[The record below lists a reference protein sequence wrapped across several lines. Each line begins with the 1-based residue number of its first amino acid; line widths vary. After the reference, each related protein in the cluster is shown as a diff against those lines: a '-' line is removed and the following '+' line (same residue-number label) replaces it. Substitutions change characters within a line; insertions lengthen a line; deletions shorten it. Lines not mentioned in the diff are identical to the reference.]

1 MKHYLSRLNRILPQ
15 LRWMAGYSHRYRWVV
30 FWHILL
36 GLLGTAMGL
45 AASVVGKNIIDTVT
59 GYQTGAVVTIAL
71 WYVSLQLIEILLS
84 ATTGYINERMHIK
97 VSQQL
102 RGEIFDSII
111 HARWQE
117 ISQYHSGDLLAA
129 KELSLMYLTIFV
141 LLYITGPGRYSIDGI
156 FKRMYFASK

>member
-1 MKHYLSRLNRILPQ
+1 MKRYLSKLSRILPQ

-45 AASVVGKNIIDTVT
+45 AASVVGKNIIDAVT
-59 GYQTGAVVTIAL
+59 GQRTGAIVTIAL
-71 WYVSLQLIEILLS
+71 WYVSLQLVEILLS
-84 ATTGYINERMHIK
+84 AVTGYISERMHIQ

-117 ISQYHSGDLLAA
+117 ISQYHSGDLLARA
-129 KELSLMYLTIFV
+129 SRDTGAVASSVISWIPSLVINLFQFLGSFFLIF
-141 LLYITGPGRYSIDGI
+141 LL
-156 FKRMYFASK
+156 